1 MEIPWVVESQNSK
14 RLQRA
19 LKRIPKH
26 YPPRKLHCRMCPCP
40 SITTLT
46 ARHAKFLLIHFRESP
61 LLVCHSSQSFVIGQS
76 LTALDPDAGPSAP
89 ALLILA
95 QWPSK
100 NHQSL
105 RLRAHT
111 ASSKLKRL
119 GAYVGLTEFIRQS
132 AHGYPQVMA
141 SRYMHVLAEGG
152 VDQSLIG
159 RNDGRPR

>member
-1 MEIPWVVESQNSK
+1 MESQNSK
-14 RLQRA
+14 RLHRA

-26 YPPRKLHCRMCPCP
+26 YPPLKLHCRMCPCP

-132 AHGYPQVMA
+132 AHVYPPSSHGVSLHA
-141 SRYMHVLAEGG
+141 RTCRGTSRPVTNWTEG
-152 VDQSLIG
+152 
-159 RNDGRPR
+159 R